1 MREPQKTI
9 KIRHIQAVKR
19 DLSDLELIAKE
30 DAEALKTALMTNCTF
45 KVSLAEP
52 TEKELKDFN
61 SIVTELKASG
71 TLAGTIKYGQN
82 DEWIGMVYKKDL
94 SFTDPREQDHFG
106 IVVFNGVERI

>member
-1 MREPQKTI
+1 MILRN
-9 KIRHIQAVKR
+9 
-19 DLSDLELIAKE
+19 IAM
-30 DAEALKTALMTNCTF
+30 L
-45 KVSLAEP
+45 EP
-52 TEKELKDFN
+52 TEKELEDFN
-61 SIVTELKASG
+61 SIVAELKASG